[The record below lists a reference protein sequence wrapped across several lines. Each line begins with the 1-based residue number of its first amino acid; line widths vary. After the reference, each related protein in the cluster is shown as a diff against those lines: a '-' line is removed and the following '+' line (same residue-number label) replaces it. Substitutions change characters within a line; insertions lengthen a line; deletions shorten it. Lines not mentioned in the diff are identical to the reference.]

1 MNKKVN
7 ELIPKALEAIKVSG
21 IADNANEFDKEFKGY
36 IASMGASIIQSGLLA
51 TLAFYSNESSDSKVK
66 RLNLLKAIRFLIAPQ
81 GNNEKLLH
89 YVLNKTKPDER
100 NEYSASDLKKDE
112 LQKLETQISDALIA
126 LKLALR
132 TFKQKEE

>member
-7 ELIPKALEAIKVSG
+7 ELIPKALEAIKASKM
-21 IADNANEFDKEFKGY
+21 ANDDNKVDKEFKGY
-36 IASMGASIIQSGLLA
+36 ISSMGASIIQSGLIA

-66 RLNLLKAIRFLIAPQ
+66 RSNLLKAIHFLIAPQ
-81 GNNEKLLH
+81 GNTEELLH

-100 NEYSASDLKKDE
+100 NEYSASELKKDE